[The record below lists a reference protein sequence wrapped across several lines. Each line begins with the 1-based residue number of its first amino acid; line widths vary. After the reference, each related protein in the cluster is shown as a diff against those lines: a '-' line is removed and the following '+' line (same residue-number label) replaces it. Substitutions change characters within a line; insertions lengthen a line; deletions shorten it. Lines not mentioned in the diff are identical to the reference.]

1 METVRAAVPA
11 DLSADGPAPAPHV
24 ERLLVCVS
32 GSPYSE
38 KLIRMT
44 SRLADGMS
52 ASWTT
57 LYIEPDGAGKQ
68 LQENREQVWNHL
80 RLAESLGARVTTVS
94 GTSVAEAIIDF
105 AARHGITKIVVGK
118 PKKPRWR
125 EFLRPPLVDRIIYL
139 SGSIDVYVVSIEPA
153 DPKPR
158 PLSSPKERLWSGYVL
173 SVALVVGATGIGRL
187 VHEQIAPTNLV
198 MIYLLAV
205 VFAAVR
211 FGLKPAVLTAFLS
224 VMAFDFFIIPPQLTL
239 AVSDSE
245 YLITFLALFT
255 VGIVISKLV
264 ATANER
270 AEAVRKREA
279 QTAALYH
286 LSRELAAAADV
297 ENIVHTVVR
306 NVGESLTAEVAVWV
320 AIGGELQIRNP
331 LHEQDVAAAQHAFR
345 HGDPAGKSTS
355 RYGGAE
361 YLHLPL
367 QTGSSVLGVLGLK
380 LGADSRFQLQE
391 ARQLLEA
398 MATQAAMALERAEL
412 ARRAEQAQIL
422 KARESL
428 ERALLNSVSHDL
440 RTPLVSITGALSTL
454 RTHDG
459 STTEKGRREL
469 IDAAWE
475 EAERLNRFVGNLL
488 DMTRVEA
495 GELKLN
501 KEPADIQDLI
511 GCALAP
517 LEIRL
522 QGREVRIHVPAD
534 LPLPQLD
541 MMLMTQ
547 VLINLLENCL
557 KYSPPGTPVNV
568 SAKNNGHCITVTVE
582 DRGPGVPESE
592 LERIFEK
599 FYRLPVPEGAGG
611 TGLGLSICKGIMEAH
626 GGAIRAENRIS
637 GGLRVVVTI
646 PLEGKES

>member
-1 METVRAAVPA
+1 M
-11 DLSADGPAPAPHV
+11 
-24 ERLLVCVS
+24 
-32 GSPYSE
+32 
-38 KLIRMT
+38 
-44 SRLADGMS
+44 
-52 ASWTT
+52 
-57 LYIEPDGAGKQ
+57 
-68 LQENREQVWNHL
+68 
-80 RLAESLGARVTTVS
+80 
-94 GTSVAEAIIDF
+94 
-105 AARHGITKIVVGK
+105 
-118 PKKPRWR
+118 
-125 EFLRPPLVDRIIYL
+125 
-139 SGSIDVYVVSIEPA
+139 
-153 DPKPR
+153 
-158 PLSSPKERLWSGYVL
+158 
-173 SVALVVGATGIGRL
+173 
-187 VHEQIAPTNLV
+187 
-198 MIYLLAV
+198 
-205 VFAAVR
+205 
-211 FGLKPAVLTAFLS
+211 
-224 VMAFDFFIIPPQLTL
+224 
-239 AVSDSE
+239 
-245 YLITFLALFT
+245 
-255 VGIVISKLV
+255 
-264 ATANER
+264 
-270 AEAVRKREA
+270 
-279 QTAALYH
+279 
-286 LSRELAAAADV
+286 
-297 ENIVHTVVR
+297 
-306 NVGESLTAEVAVWV
+306 
-320 AIGGELQIRNP
+320 
-331 LHEQDVAAAQHAFR
+331 
-345 HGDPAGKSTS
+345 
-355 RYGGAE
+355 
-361 YLHLPL
+361 
-367 QTGSSVLGVLGLK
+367 
-380 LGADSRFQLQE
+380 
-391 ARQLLEA
+391 
-398 MATQAAMALERAEL
+398 
-412 ARRAEQAQIL
+412 
-422 KARESL
+422 
-428 ERALLNSVSHDL
+428 
-440 RTPLVSITGALSTL
+440 STL